1 MAETPAGANPY
12 AELDDDDLLAQ
23 CRVETMRGSGPG
35 GQHRNKVESAVR
47 LTHEPTGIVVTA
59 SERRSQHRNRELALE
74 RLREKLAD
82 RFRVVRPRRPT
93 RKSKG
98 LRKREVE
105 AKRRQGEKKRLR
117 RTPADHD

>member
-59 SERRSQHRNRELALE
+59 SERRP
-74 RLREKLAD
+74 
-82 RFRVVRPRRPT
+82 VRASAVARSSSARPTTIGSPRSRRPGST
-93 RKSKG
+93 AASS
-98 LRKREVE
+98 V
-105 AKRRQGEKKRLR
+105 AAVVSC
-117 RTPADHD
+117 PAASSFSASW